1 MCCMLELKLIVKHNW
16 EFIKAIMIILEK
28 KVYSLKIINIEINQN
43 INKLILKYCILQ
55 LYNFYKNF
63 KKRIG

>member
-43 INKLILKYCILQ
+43 INKLILILYFTT
-55 LYNFYKNF
+55 L
-63 KKRIG
+63 